1 MTWKD
6 SKNKNKP
13 CHNLNIHP
21 NSKPWMAN
29 LRGTRFAAETCAK
42 IIKDN
47 LKFFL
52 HAANQQKRNFWDEK
66 LLGMGRGGVEEGGK

>member
-1 MTWKD
+1 
-6 SKNKNKP
+6 
-13 CHNLNIHP
+13 
-21 NSKPWMAN
+21 MAN

-52 HAANQQKRNFWDEK
+52 HAANQQKRNFCDEK